1 MTKSMQLLTQY
12 VLEWPQHCTVNL
24 CCHIRLAEVYE
35 IGTLVIRYALL
46 VLFLFM
52 KASPL
57 QSFHMSKGIPKFI
70 SPWSWYK
77 PDIAFR
83 IGLHDEKVI

>member
-1 MTKSMQLLTQY
+1 MQLLTQY
-12 VLEWPQHCTVNL
+12 VLEWPQHCTANL
-24 CCHIRLAEVYE
+24 CCHIRLAEV
-35 IGTLVIRYALL
+35 YALL